1 MGALIL
7 IAIVVLIVVGV
18 VVMSQR
24 RTGASSARGLEDAK
38 ADARQAI
45 ERLGG
50 QVFMLVG
57 DGPASKQALADAGE
71 RYNAAGS
78 QIEQATSPAQARLA
92 KQTAVEGLYYIRAAR
107 VAMNMDPGPA
117 IPELDGQQSAGAV
130 TEDRTVDFE
139 GRQVEASPGPSSRT
153 PNYYPGGR
161 VAGRP
166 VPAGWYS
173 EPWWKPALI
182 GGAWGVGSMLLFS
195 TLFSGM
201 SGVGYDATAFES
213 GAGDGSDMAGID
225 GGGDYGDGGGDY
237 GGGDYGGGDY
247 GDSGGG
253 DFGGGDW
260 GGGGDF
266 GGGDFG
272 GFDF

>member
-1 MGALIL
+1 MSALIL
-7 IAIVVLIVVGV
+7 IALVVVIVVGV
-18 VVMSQR
+18 IVVSQQR
-24 RTGASSARGLEDAK
+24 SGANAARSLDDAK

-71 RYNAAGS
+71 RYTAAGS

-92 KQTAVEGLYYIRAAR
+92 KQTAIEGLYYIRAAR
-107 VAMNMDPGPA
+107 SAMNLDPGPA
-117 IPELDGQQSAGAV
+117 IPELDGQKSAGAV

-139 GRQVEASPGPSSRT
+139 GRQIEASPGPSDRT

-173 EPWWKPALI
+173 EPWWKPALVA
-182 GGAWGVGSMLLFS
+182 GAWGIGSMFLFS
-195 TLFSGM
+195 AMFSGM
-201 SGVGYDATAFES
+201 AGVNYDANAFES
-213 GAGDGSDMAGID
+213 GAGDGSDAGAIEGGD
-225 GGGDYGDGGGDY
+225 GGDAGGDMGGDAGGDGGGD
-237 GGGDYGGGDY
+237 GGGFFD
-247 GDSGGG
+247 
-253 DFGGGDW
+253 
-260 GGGGDF
+260 GGGGDGGGF
-266 GGGDFG
+266 FDGGGDFG